1 MTNEHSIVAARRVVT
16 GDGVL
21 ADHEVV
27 VADGLITAV
36 RPASHPAD
44 HEVLIAGGVDL
55 QVNGHDDVD
64 VATMTVDQWPRMRSL
79 LAEQGTTTWFP
90 TLITSSPAHVEERLD
105 HLADLAAD
113 AGPGPVVGG
122 VHLEGPYLGAR
133 HGAHRG
139 VPDGPIDLGW
149 LDALPDLVR
158 IVTLG
163 PERTNAPEA
172 IGRLAARGVLVA
184 LGHTDA
190 GHART
195 IECIDAG
202 ARLFTHCFNAST
214 PLDHR
219 DPGAV
224 AAALTDDRMAISLIA
239 DLVHVHPLMLDLA
252 RRCKPEDRVVLVTD
266 AVGWRSGRLG
276 GGRVAWRDGAPRLAD
291 GTLAGSGLTLDRAI
305 AKAADPAGWG
315 LERAVR
321 AATTTP
327 AELVGLTDRGAL
339 EPGRRADLVALDADL
354 RPVQTWI
361 TGTPLLPA
369 PPRDVRPTS
378 R

>member
-1 MTNEHSIVAARRVVT
+1 VTNGRATVIARRVVT
-16 GDGVL
+16 TRGILG
-21 ADHEVV
+21 DHELVV
-27 VADGLITAV
+27 EDGSIAAI
-36 RPASHPAD
+36 RPAGAPPV

-64 VATMTVDQWPRMRSL
+64 VATMTAEQLPRMRSL
-79 LAEQGTTTWFP
+79 LAAQGTTTWFP
-90 TLITSSPAHVEERLD
+90 TLITSSPAHVEERLG
-105 HLADLAAD
+105 HLADLAAEP
-113 AGPGPVVGG
+113 APGPAIGG

-172 IGRLAARGVLVA
+172 IGRLVGRGVLVA

-190 GHART
+190 GHERT

-252 RRCKPEDRVVLVTD
+252 GRCKPEDRIVLVTD

-276 GGRVAWRDGAPRLAD
+276 SGRVAWRDGAPRLAD

-305 AKAADPAGWG
+305 ANAADRAGWG

-321 AATTTP
+321 AATATP
-327 AELVGLTDRGAL
+327 AGLVGLTDRGAL

-354 RPVQTWI
+354 RPVQTW
-361 TGTPLLPA
+361 TAGTPLLP
-369 PPRDVRPTS
+369 PPDAHPGS
-378 R
+378 H